1 MLMYRLRRLLV
12 TSTDKMSAET
22 LHVLGKPYTRPSKAI
37 AFDRAVD
44 GAVTPTAHCMQRL
57 TQRPQDLKLRR
68 LSPARTYAAYME
80 SEDRHIA
87 TMVEPSLDYR
97 TVWLNHERQRRTTT
111 VRRVPAG
118 SGGATVRKQFPTIKA
133 PLHPDGLRRPDS
145 LHL

>member
-1 MLMYRLRRLLV
+1 MHVDGLARRAPVIFGMLMYRLRRLLV

-22 LHVLGKPYTRPSKAI
+22 LHVSGRPYTRPSKAV

-44 GAVTPTAHCMQRL
+44 GAVTPIAHCMQLL

-87 TMVEPSLDYR
+87 TMIEPSLRLDYR
-97 TVWLNHERQRRTTT
+97 TVCGMFCRHFS
-111 VRRVPAG
+111 AG
-118 SGGATVRKQFPTIKA
+118 WTPMAGR
-133 PLHPDGLRRPDS
+133 
-145 LHL
+145 